1 MCPIPKSWTARV
13 PRTLTSAEHPGTA
26 VEWDGVLYEVTE
38 AEPQADGGMR
48 YGLAPW
54 EDRHAVR
61 RAERYDAVT
70 EEIRAGERRDRSRDV
85 ARRRLS
91 ILFAPVLGLLP
102 GETQKRMERDFGAPA
117 LGMTIASALP
127 LLVIGFLGV
136 FEALAGLAG
145 AAATLPFWLA
155 PPAPLAVYL
164 FVESALRLASA
175 VAAGEPMG
183 TLAAELVA
191 ALTPRAGGKA
201 LAGKPAGAGKTPPA
215 EPDLDEE
222 RDRELFG
229 VLEPV
234 LALLPRADQEA
245 LVRRFGF
252 DALRRGRATAAVLL
266 ALAVLNTVVS
276 VSAFGSRES
285 VAAGI
290 LWSLPAAYLAVE
302 QIRRWRAFAEGR
314 PAGSVLGAIV
324 RPFARPLLS

>member
-1 MCPIPKSWTARV
+1 V

-26 VEWDGVLYEVTE
+26 VEWDEFLYEVTE
-38 AEPQADGGMR
+38 AEPRADGGMR
-48 YGLAPW
+48 YALAPW

-70 EEIRAGERRDRSRDV
+70 EEIRSAERRDRSRDV

-102 GETQKRMERDFGAPA
+102 GETQKKMARDFGAPA
-117 LGMTIASALP
+117 LAMTIASALP

-145 AAATLPFWLA
+145 AAAALPAWLA
-155 PPAPLAVYL
+155 PPAPVAVYL
-164 FVESALRLASA
+164 LVESALRLASA

-183 TLAAELVA
+183 TLVTEVA
-191 ALTPRAGGKA
+191 AA
-201 LAGKPAGAGKTPPA
+201 LKRKPAGASRTPA
-215 EPDLDEE
+215 PDPDVEAE
-222 RDRELFG
+222 RDLELFG

-234 LALLPRADQEA
+234 LALLPRRDQDV
-245 LVRRFGF
+245 LVERFGF
-252 DALRRGRATAAVLL
+252 DALRRGRATASVLL
-266 ALAVLNTVVS
+266 ALAVLNTAVS
-276 VSAFGSRES
+276 VSAFGASES

-290 LWSLPAAYLAVE
+290 LWSLPALCLAVE
-302 QIRRWRAFAEGR
+302 QILRWRTLARGR
-314 PAGSVLGAIV
+314 PAGSVLGILV